1 MASGRTKRDSI
12 IADLSARLARVC
24 EHMTDEEFA
33 RLVVDMADTKLRFA
47 VIDAGAWGRRSRH
60 DGPTSEGLNGP
71 PADL

>member
-1 MASGRTKRDSI
+1 
-12 IADLSARLARVC
+12 
-24 EHMTDEEFA
+24 MTDEEFA